1 MALVARVRW
10 SFAGEDAGRVNS
22 EELLAQPRTLTA
34 GEQRGPAAQTPFR
47 QARLSWLVAEVA
59 AKVDETPRVRTL
71 LLDADGWGGHQP
83 GQHLDVRLTAEDGYQ
98 AQRSYS
104 IASPPEEGKVALT
117 VERFEEG
124 EVSPY
129 LVDEMQPGDVL
140 ELRGPIGGWFVW
152 HVADGGP
159 LLLVAG
165 GSGVVPLMAMLRHRH
180 ANASHVP
187 ARLLVSARR
196 AEDLLYSA
204 ELAEL
209 AEADDGFEL
218 LATLTRAAP
227 PGWTGFTRRV
237 DREML
242 EEVAWDASELARIYV
257 CGPTGFVEA
266 AAEALVELGHDPALV
281 KTERFGPTGG
291 SGT

>member
-1 MALVARVRW
+1 VT
-10 SFAGEDAGRVNS
+10 EDR
-22 EELLAQPRTLTA
+22 R
-34 GEQRGPAAQTPFR
+34 QRGPAAWQEAELVEKVSET
-47 QARLSWLVAEVA
+47 ASAATLSFEVG
-59 AKVDETPRVRTL
+59 
-71 LLDADGWGGHQP
+71 GWPGHRA
-83 GQHLDVRLTAEDGYQ
+83 GQHADVRLTADDGYR

-104 IASPPEEGKVALT
+104 IASAPEAGGLSLT
-117 VERFEEG
+117 VERLEDG

-129 LVDEMQPGDVL
+129 LVDEMRPGDVL

-152 HVADGGP
+152 EAVDGGP

-165 GSGVVPLMAMLRHRH
+165 GSGLVPLMAMLRHRH
-180 ANASHVP
+180 ASASHVP
-187 ARLLVSARR
+187 ARLLVSAR
-196 AEDLLYSA
+196 AADDLLYSA

-218 LATLTRAAP
+218 LATLTREAP

-242 EEVAWDASELARIYV
+242 EEVAWRPDELARTFV

-266 AAEALVELGHDPALV
+266 TAEALVGLGHDPALV

-291 SGT
+291 SEP